1 MLTELRVENL
11 GIIDEVSVTLGSGLT
26 AITGETG
33 AGKTLLVEALD
44 LLLGGRADPSLVR
57 DGAAE
62 ARVEGRFVDGDP
74 HDPDGVEIEVVL
86 ARVVPAS
93 GRSRAYVDGRLA
105 TVGELAARGRALVD
119 LHGQHEQQSLLVPH
133 EQRAL
138 LDAFVGEPAARASRA
153 IEAARAE
160 LREIDRDLAE
170 LGGDERARARE
181 LDLLRFELDEIESA
195 ELRGADE
202 GEQLAA
208 EEEAL
213 ANAAAHRE
221 ALATALSLLDG
232 SATDG
237 VGEAMA
243 ALAGAAPFAALET
256 RLAAVQAELADLA
269 HETRVAG
276 ELMVDDPE
284 RLAQVRARRQRL
296 RELLRKYGPTIA
308 EVEAFRAETAER
320 LAHIEGA
327 EERRAALV
335 PRRQRANA
343 DLVKARAALLEAR
356 RAGAPVLA
364 AAVTERLGELALGR
378 AVCHIL
384 LGDDVDDHL
393 PSSPPTGDR
402 APDGPAA
409 AAPERADSG
418 GEVTFMLAPN
428 PGESARPLAK
438 AASGGE
444 LSRVMLALRVVLSEA
459 PPTLVFDEVDAGL
472 GGEAGVAVGRA
483 LAQLGGKHQ
492 VLCVTHLAQV
502 GAFADAQLS
511 VRKEERGGRTHARV
525 ELLLDEAR
533 VGELSRMLAGVGES
547 AHAREHARELLA
559 VAGRQREAARG

>member
-11 GIIDEVSVTLGSGLT
+11 GIIDELSVTLGPGLT

-57 DGAAE
+57 DGATE
-62 ARVEGRFVDGDP
+62 ARVEGRFVVGDAAGG
-74 HDPDGVEIEVVL
+74 DTEVVL

-105 TVGELAARGRALVD
+105 TVGELASQGRALVD
-119 LHGQHEQQSLLVPH
+119 LHGQHEQQSLLVPQQ
-133 EQRAL
+133 QRAL
-138 LDAFVGEPAARASRA
+138 LDAFVGEPAERAMRA
-153 IEAARAE
+153 IDAARAQV
-160 LREIDRDLAE
+160 RAIDDDLSE

-181 LDLLRFELDEIESA
+181 LDLLRYELDEIEDA
-195 ELRGADE
+195 ELRE
-202 GEQLAA
+202 PTETETLAT
-208 EEEAL
+208 EEEVL

-221 ALATALSLLDG
+221 ALAGALRLLDG
-232 SATDG
+232 PATDA

-243 ALAGAAPFAALET
+243 ALAGAAPFAPLEA
-256 RLAAVQAELADLA
+256 RLASVQAELADVA
-269 HETRVAG
+269 HETRVAS
-276 ELMVDDPE
+276 ERMVDDPE

-296 RELLRKYGPTIA
+296 RELCRKYGPTLA
-308 EVEAFRAETAER
+308 EVEAFRVEAAGRLAQLEGAAER
-320 LAHIEGA
+320 RG
-327 EERRAALV
+327 ALV
-335 PRRQRANA
+335 PRREAAEA
-343 DLVKARAALLEAR
+343 DLAAARARLLAAR
-356 RAGAPVLA
+356 RAGSPVLA

-378 AVCHIL
+378 AECHIV
-384 LGDDVDDHL
+384 VDDGGEG
-393 PSSPPTGDR
+393 S
-402 APDGPAA
+402 DGA
-409 AAPERADSG
+409 
-418 GEVTFMLAPN
+418 GEVTFMLAAN

-483 LAQLGGKHQ
+483 LALLGGKHQ

-511 VRKEERGGRTHARV
+511 VRKEERGGRTHAQI
-525 ELLLDEAR
+525 ELLLDDAR

-547 AHAREHARELLA
+547 AHAREHARELLT
-559 VAGRQREAARG
+559 VAGTQREAARR